1 MSIYVYI
8 CLYIYI
14 YIYIY
19 IYLHTRVYLCTY
31 IYTHIYIHIREK
43 HPWTSDTFTKR
54 NRVLKNTF
62 TKSSTPLWVFFTS
75 LYIFPLYFTL

>member
-1 MSIYVYI
+1 MSIYVDI
-8 CLYIYI
+8 CLYMSIYI

-19 IYLHTRVYLCTY
+19 TRVYLYTYIY

>member
-1 MSIYVYI
+1 MSIYV
-8 CLYIYI
+8 YIYI